1 MGNADNGAGLAYS
14 RLARRSLTAAI
25 AMALPLPA
33 AWAQT
38 PTVLEDVMVTAERR
52 VENIQEVPIS
62 VSPLEGER
70 LNSLFE
76 GGSDILAL
84 AAQVPGLYAESSNG
98 RLAPRFYIRGLGNSD
113 FDLAASQ
120 PVSII
125 VDDVVLENVVLK
137 SFPLFDLE
145 RVEVLR
151 GPQGTLFGRNTPA
164 GVVKFDTRKPS
175 QEFGGDFTLSY
186 GELGSTT
193 IEGAVGGGL
202 SDTVSARVSA
212 IYHERADWI
221 DNTFTG
227 QKDAMGGFDEYAY
240 RAQLLIEPS
249 DNFSALLNIH
259 GRDIDGTAAI
269 FRANVL
275 GPGSDGFNS
284 NYDRDS
290 VSYDQGNNNPQSA
303 EGLGGSLKLDFKFG
317 GNITLTSVSA
327 YETTKSRSLGDID
340 GGVCAPLGSP
350 VPPGLTSGTTDCF
363 FPFTGVDA
371 VTYPGFIPF
380 ASVTQDGIDDLDQ
393 FTQEIRFASQ
403 ASDRLFWQAGA
414 FYFDSKFSVTTNAF
428 FAPPTTLTHKNT
440 AWAVFGHVSYD
451 VTDALT
457 LTGGARYT
465 DDQKDLDIDSSPN
478 TFAPPHTDVSD
489 SQVTGDLSAL
499 YRVNDR
505 FNVYGRLATGFR
517 APTIQG
523 RDIAFFVP
531 GAPSTAKS
539 ETITSIEA
547 GFKSQLAGDRVRL
560 NGSVFYYEIKDQQL
574 SAIGGASNGV
584 LLINADK
591 GTGMG
596 FDLDGEFIV
605 TDNFLVTLGLSYTDT
620 EIKDKTL
627 AVAPCGSRLCTVL
640 DPLVDP
646 LDTSGPVLVD
656 GNSFTQAPEYIATIT
671 ARYGIPMADN
681 SEFFFSTDWAF
692 QGNTQFFL
700 YESAESFSD
709 DTFEGGAR
717 IGYSRD
723 GGKWEVALFGRNI
736 TDEENVKGAIDF
748 NNLTGFDNEP
758 RVVGVSIK
766 SRF

>member
-1 MGNADNGAGLAYS
+1 MGNDRISG
-14 RLARRSLTAAI
+14 RLARRSLAAAI

-62 VSPLEGER
+62 VSPLEGDR
-70 LNSLFE
+70 LDSLFE
-76 GGSDILAL
+76 GGADIQAL
-84 AAQVPGLYAESSNG
+84 ATRVPSLYAESSNG

-125 VDDVVLENVVLK
+125 VDDVVLENVILK

-164 GVVKFDTRKPS
+164 GIVKFDTRKPS
-175 QEFGGDFTLSY
+175 QEFGGDVTVSY
-186 GELGSTT
+186 GELGTKT
-193 IEGAVGGGL
+193 AELGVGGAL

-212 IYHERADWI
+212 IYHERNDWI

-227 QKDAMGGFDEYAY
+227 EKNAMGGFAESAY

-259 GRDIDGTAAI
+259 GRYIDGTASI

-275 GPGSDGFNS
+275 GPGTNGFNS

-290 VSYDQGNNNPQSA
+290 VSYDEGDNNPQHA
-303 EGLGGSLKLDFKFG
+303 DGTGGSVKLDFKFA
-317 GNITLTSVSA
+317 GNVTLTSVSA
-327 YETTKSRSLGDID
+327 YETTSSRSLGDID
-340 GGVCAPLGSP
+340 GGFGADFLPFVGPC
-350 VPPGLTSGTTDCF
+350 PPGS
-363 FPFTGVDA
+363 A
-371 VTYPGFIPF
+371 PGDTCIPF
-380 ASVTQDGIDDLDQ
+380 PSQTQDGIDDLHQ
-393 FTQEIRFASQ
+393 FTQELRFASQ
-403 ASDRLFWQAGA
+403 ANDRLFWQAGA
-414 FYFDSKFSVTTNAF
+414 YYFDSKFSVTTTPF
-428 FAPPTTLTHKNT
+428 FVAATTLTHENT
-440 AWAVFGHVSYD
+440 AWAAFGHVSYD

-457 LTGGARYT
+457 VTGGARYT
-465 DDQKDLDIDSSPN
+465 DDSKDLTVQASPI
-478 TFAPPHTDVSD
+478 PQSPQHVSD
-489 SQVTGDLSAL
+489 TNVSGDLSAL
-499 YRVNDR
+499 YRVNDQ

-523 RDIAFFVP
+523 RDVAFF
-531 GAPSTAKS
+531 GSPSIAKS

-547 GFKSQLAGDRVRL
+547 GFKSQLAGDRIRL

-574 SAIGGASNGV
+574 SAIGGGGNFV
-584 LLINADK
+584 QLVNADK
-591 GTGMG
+591 GTGQG

-620 EIKDKTL
+620 EIQDSTL
-627 AVAPCGSRLCTVL
+627 VVPPCGSGLCTVL
-640 DPLVDP
+640 DPED
-646 LDTSGPVLVD
+646 GEGNAIID

-671 ARYGIPMADN
+671 ARYGIPMANN

-692 QGNTQFFL
+692 QGKTQFFI
-700 YESAESFSD
+700 YESKEFYSD
-709 DTFEGGAR
+709 STYEGGAR

-723 GGKWEVALFGRNI
+723 GGKWEVALYGRNI

-758 RVVGVSIK
+758 RIVGVSVK

>member
-1 MGNADNGAGLAYS
+1 MRNAILA
-14 RLARRSLTAAI
+14 AAI
-25 AMALPLPA
+25 AAALPIPA

-38 PTVLEDVMVTAERR
+38 PAAAATLGEVIVTAQRR
-52 VENIQEVPIS
+52 SENIQEVPIS

-70 LNSLFE
+70 LAAMFE
-76 GGSDILAL
+76 GGGDIQVLATR
-84 AAQVPGLYAESSNG
+84 VPSLYAESSNG

-125 VDDVVLENVVLK
+125 VDEVVLENVILK

-164 GVVKFDTRKPS
+164 GIVKFDTRKPS
-175 QEFGGDFTLSY
+175 QDFGGNFSLSY
-186 GELGSTT
+186 GDLGSMT

-212 IYHERADWI
+212 IYHERDDWI

-227 QKDAMGGFDEYAY
+227 DSDAMGGYDEYAY

-259 GRDIDGTAAI
+259 GRDINGTASI

-290 VSYDQGNNNPQSA
+290 VSYDEGNNNPQSA

-317 GNITLTSVSA
+317 GDIALTSVTA
-327 YETTKSRSLGDID
+327 YETTESSSEGDID
-340 GGVCAPLGSP
+340 GGFGADFLSFLPPPYVGPC
-350 VPPGLTSGTTDCF
+350 PPGS
-363 FPFTGVDA
+363 A
-371 VTYPGFIPF
+371 VGDPCIPF
-380 ASVTQDGIDDLDQ
+380 PSHSIDGIDDLDQ
-393 FTQEIRFASQ
+393 LTQEIRISSQ

-414 FYFDSKFSVTTNAF
+414 FYFDSEFSVTTNPF
-428 FAPPTTLTHKNT
+428 FAPPTTLTHQNT

-457 LTGGARYT
+457 VTGGARYT

-478 TFAPPHTDVSD
+478 GFAPPHTDVSD
-489 SQVTGDLSAL
+489 SQVSGDLSAL
-499 YRVNDR
+499 FKINDQ
-505 FNVYGRLATGFR
+505 FNIYGRLASGFR

-523 RDIAFFVP
+523 RDVAFF
-531 GAPSTAKS
+531 GSPSTANS

-547 GFKSQLAGDRVRL
+547 GFKSQLAGDRVRF
-560 NGSVFYYEIKDQQL
+560 NGSVFYYEVKDQQL
-574 SAIGGASNGV
+574 SAIGGTGNLV
-584 LLINADK
+584 QLVNADK

-596 FDLDGEFIV
+596 FDLEGE
-605 TDNFLVTLGLSYTDT
+605 FLVTDRFLVTAGLSYTDT
-620 EIKDKTL
+620 EIEDSSL
-627 AVAPCGSRLCTVL
+627 VVAPCGSGLCTVL
-640 DPLVDP
+640 DS
-646 LDTSGPVLVD
+646 LDIDGNAIVD
-656 GNSFTQAPEYIATIT
+656 GNSFTQAPDYIATIT
-671 ARYGIPMADN
+671 ARYGIPMANN

-692 QGNTQFFL
+692 QGKTQFFI

-717 IGYSRD
+717 IGYSHD

-758 RVVGVSIK
+758 RIIGASFK
-766 SRF
+766 TRF

>member
-1 MGNADNGAGLAYS
+1 MRNAILA
-14 RLARRSLTAAI
+14 AAI
-25 AMALPLPA
+25 AAALPIPA

-38 PTVLEDVMVTAERR
+38 PAAAATLGEVIVTAQRR
-52 VENIQEVPIS
+52 SENIQEVPIS

-70 LNSLFE
+70 LAAMFE
-76 GGSDILAL
+76 GGGDIQVLATR
-84 AAQVPGLYAESSNG
+84 VPSLYAESSNG

-125 VDDVVLENVVLK
+125 VDEVVLENVILK

-164 GVVKFDTRKPS
+164 GIVKFDTRKPS
-175 QEFGGDFTLSY
+175 QDFGGDFSLSY
-186 GELGSTT
+186 GDLGSMT

-212 IYHERADWI
+212 IYHERDDWI

-227 QKDAMGGFDEYAY
+227 DSDAMGGYDEYAY

-259 GRDIDGTAAI
+259 GRDINGTASI

-290 VSYDQGNNNPQSA
+290 VSYDEGNNNPQSA

-317 GNITLTSVSA
+317 GDMTLTSVTA
-327 YETTKSRSLGDID
+327 YETTESSSEGDID
-340 GGVCAPLGSP
+340 GGFGADFLSFLPPPYVGPC
-350 VPPGLTSGTTDCF
+350 PPGS
-363 FPFTGVDA
+363 A
-371 VTYPGFIPF
+371 VGDPCIPF
-380 ASVTQDGIDDLDQ
+380 PSHSIDGIDDLDQ
-393 FTQEIRFASQ
+393 LTQEIRISSQ

-414 FYFDSKFSVTTNAF
+414 FYFDSEFSVTTNPF
-428 FAPPTTLTHKNT
+428 FVPPTTLTHQNT

-457 LTGGARYT
+457 VTGGARYT

-478 TFAPPHTDVSD
+478 GFAPPHTDVSD
-489 SQVTGDLSAL
+489 SQVSGDLSAL
-499 YRVNDR
+499 FKINDQ
-505 FNVYGRLATGFR
+505 FNIYGRLASGYR

-523 RDIAFFVP
+523 RDVAFF
-531 GAPSTAKS
+531 GSPSTANS

-547 GFKSQLAGDRVRL
+547 GFKSQLAGDRVRF
-560 NGSVFYYEIKDQQL
+560 NGSVFYYEVKDQQL
-574 SAIGGASNGV
+574 SAIGGAGNLV
-584 LLINADK
+584 QLVNADK

-596 FDLDGEFIV
+596 FDLEGE
-605 TDNFLVTLGLSYTDT
+605 FLVTDRFLVTAGLSYTDT
-620 EIKDKTL
+620 EIEDSSLVVT
-627 AVAPCGSRLCTVL
+627 PCGSGLCTVL
-640 DPLVDP
+640 DS
-646 LDTSGPVLVD
+646 LDIDGNAIVD
-656 GNSFTQAPEYIATIT
+656 GNSFTQAPDYIATIT
-671 ARYGIPMADN
+671 ARYGIPMANN

-692 QGNTQFFL
+692 QGKTQFFI

-717 IGYSRD
+717 IGYSHD

-758 RVVGVSIK
+758 RIIGASFK
-766 SRF
+766 TRF